1 MEGKKA
7 IAIRDV
13 KRQYQCARSIGQRL
27 EDPRKYVPP
36 GAQGVPLGPG
46 GYDHGPGQH
55 PRALG
60 GYPQDPAGTP
70 VRVWI
75 RVFALFSQLLEA
87 MFSRENSEM

>member
-1 MEGKKA
+1 MCKMNRPKT
-7 IAIRDV
+7 R
-13 KRQYQCARSIGQRL
+13 
-27 EDPRKYVPP
+27 DPRKYVP
-36 GAQGVPLGPG
+36 LGPKG
-46 GYDHGPGQH
+46 SPWDLGVRPW
-55 PRALG
+55 PRAVPRVLG